1 MIQLFNL
8 TMERENLSPTVTFQ
22 IRSSV
27 RGNDLLF
34 LGQSPQFFAFSMQL
48 AKAADNARRELER

>member
-1 MIQLFNL
+1 
-8 TMERENLSPTVTFQ
+8 MERENLSPTVTFQ